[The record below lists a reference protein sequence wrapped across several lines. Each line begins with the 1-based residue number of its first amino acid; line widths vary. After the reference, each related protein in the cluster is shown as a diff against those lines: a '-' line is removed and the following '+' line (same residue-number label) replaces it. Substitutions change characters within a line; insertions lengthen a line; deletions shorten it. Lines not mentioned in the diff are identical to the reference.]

1 MKKLSIFLIII
12 LGIFIFYGCK
22 KEISDDID
30 VDFGNKS
37 AKDNIKIENLG
48 LVNGHSILK
57 ITNDNYNDIRVKI
70 NIKLTNKEN
79 NNEYIKNILAS
90 STDYLIFK
98 NENDDSFLYDFYI
111 VNEKDNKYFEII
123 NSIKFT
129 YAESKDNLVLTV
141 DNSYERDIIIEALVL
156 FFNNGK
162 LVDFDIMLLP
172 KINKG
177 NIKNVI
183 INKSKDKYDLVEIR
197 INDIKSKY

>member
-22 KEISDDID
+22 KEIPDDID

-70 NIKLTNKEN
+70 NIKLTNKEK

-98 NENDDSFLYDFYI
+98 NENNDSFLYDFYI

-123 NSIKFT
+123 NSVKFT